1 MNGMEPPSSPA
12 PVAVRGGPFMPDPR
26 PDPREA
32 MALVERR
39 VRELMAEGPPGSNG
53 PLSLRGHALARAL
66 RDAPMSSGIRSR
78 H

>member
-1 MNGMEPPSSPA
+1 MEPPSSPA
-12 PVAVRGGPFMPDPR
+12 PVAVRHGPFVPDSR

-32 MALVERR
+32 MELLERR
-39 VRELMAEGPPGSNG
+39 VRELAAEWPKSEG

-66 RDAPMSSGIRSR
+66 RDAPMSSGIRTR